1 MQLLQF
7 PNTTQNLLLNYSQ
20 TYKKKKNKSKV
31 CEKNTKTNAKVKI
44 NKPQERKTKP
54 KMN

>member
-1 MQLLQF
+1 MKLQQF
-7 PNTTQNLLLNYSQ
+7 PITTLNLLLNYSQ
-20 TYKKKKNKSKV
+20 TYKKTKAKYVK
-31 CEKNTKTNAKVKI
+31 KNTKTNAKVKI